1 MKIGAN
7 ELKVGNIIEHNN
19 SLWKVGKLSHTQPG
33 KGGAYVQAELK
44 NISNQSKL
52 NERFRSS
59 ESIERVRSEQI
70 EHQFL
75 FRSGDEFTFMNN
87 LNFEQII
94 LTKEIIDDNAANILE
109 DGMTVIIESFDEKPM
124 NVILPDQVILEVL
137 ETEAVI
143 KGQTVSSSYK
153 PALLEKKIRTTVPG
167 HIEVGD
173 KIKLN
178 TKDFTY
184 IEKSGC
190 KFGLWEIFEFSGPG
204 YGTFRNSSQF

>member
-7 ELKVGNIIEHNN
+7 ELKVGNIIQHNN

-75 FRSGDEFTFMNN
+75 FRSGDEFTFMNSVN
-87 LNFEQII
+87 YEQTILN
-94 LTKEIIDDNAANILE
+94 KEIIDDNTANILE
-109 DGMTVIIESFDEKPM
+109 DGMTVIIEFFDEKPM
-124 NVILPDQVILEVL
+124 NVNPPDQIILEIV

-143 KGQTVSSSYK
+143 
-153 PALLEKKIRTTVPG
+153 
-167 HIEVGD
+167 
-173 KIKLN
+173 
-178 TKDFTY
+178 
-184 IEKSGC
+184 
-190 KFGLWEIFEFSGPG
+190 
-204 YGTFRNSSQF
+204 

>member
-7 ELKVGNIIEHNN
+7 ELKVGNIIQHNN

-75 FRSGDEFTFMNN
+75 FRSGDEFTFMNSVN
-87 LNFEQII
+87 YEQTILN
-94 LTKEIIDDNAANILE
+94 KEIIDENTANILE
-109 DGMTVIIESFDEKPM
+109 DGMTVIIEFFDEKPM
-124 NVILPDQVILEVL
+124 NVNPPDQIILEIV

-153 PALLEKKIRTTVPG
+153 PALLEKNIRTTVPG
-167 HIEVGD
+167 HVEVGD

-184 IEKSGC
+184 IEKS
-190 KFGLWEIFEFSGPG
+190 K
-204 YGTFRNSSQF
+204 

>member
-7 ELKVGNIIEHNN
+7 ELKVGNIIQHNN
-19 SLWKVGKLSHTQPG
+19 ALWKVAKLAHTQPG
-33 KGGAYVQAELK
+33 KGGAYIQAELK

-75 FRSGDEFTFMNN
+75 FRSGDDFTFMNSVN
-87 LNFEQII
+87 YEQTILNKSII
-94 LTKEIIDDNAANILE
+94 EDDTANILE
-109 DGMTVIIESFDEKPM
+109 DGMNVIIEFFDEKPM
-124 NVILPDQVILEVL
+124 NVNLPEQIILKII
-137 ETEAVI
+137 ETEAVV
-143 KGQTVSSSYK
+143 KGQTASSSYK
-153 PALLEKKIRTTVPG
+153 PALLEKNIKTTVPP

-178 TKDFTY
+178 SKDFTY
-184 IEKSGC
+184 IEKS
-190 KFGLWEIFEFSGPG
+190 K
-204 YGTFRNSSQF
+204 

>member
-7 ELKVGNIIEHNN
+7 ELKVGNIIQHNN

-75 FRSGDEFTFMNN
+75 FRSGDEFTFMNSVN
-87 LNFEQII
+87 YEQTILN
-94 LTKEIIDDNAANILE
+94 KEIIDDNTANILE
-109 DGMTVIIESFDEKPM
+109 DGMMVIIEFFDEKPM
-124 NVILPDQVILEVL
+124 NVNPPDQIILEIV

-153 PALLEKKIRTTVPG
+153 PAILDNGLSIQVPPFIEAGDEVVVDTRNLEYIKKI
-167 HIEVGD
+167 
-173 KIKLN
+173 
-178 TKDFTY
+178 
-184 IEKSGC
+184 
-190 KFGLWEIFEFSGPG
+190 
-204 YGTFRNSSQF
+204 

>member
-33 KGGAYVQAELK
+33 KGGAFVQAELK

-87 LNFEQII
+87 LNFEQI
-94 LTKEIIDDNAANILE
+94 A
-109 DGMTVIIESFDEKPM
+109 F
-124 NVILPDQVILEVL
+124 
-137 ETEAVI
+137 
-143 KGQTVSSSYK
+143 Y
-153 PALLEKKIRTTVPG
+153 
-167 HIEVGD
+167 
-173 KIKLN
+173 
-178 TKDFTY
+178 
-184 IEKSGC
+184 
-190 KFGLWEIFEFSGPG
+190 
-204 YGTFRNSSQF
+204 

>member
-7 ELKVGNIIEHNN
+7 EVKVGNIIQHNN
-19 SLWKVGKLSHTQPG
+19 SLWKVIKLSHTQPG

-75 FRSGDEFTFMNN
+75 FKSGDEFTFMNN
-87 LNFEQII
+87 INFEQTI
-94 LTKEIIDDNAANILE
+94 LNKEIIDDNTANILE
-109 DGMTVIIESFDEKPM
+109 DGMVVIIEFFDEKPM
-124 NVILPDQVILEVL
+124 NVNPPDQVVLEVL

-153 PALLEKKIRTTVPG
+153 PALLTRNIKTTVPG

-173 KIKLN
+173 KIKIN
-178 TKDFTY
+178 TKDYTY
-184 IEKSGC
+184 IEKS
-190 KFGLWEIFEFSGPG
+190 K
-204 YGTFRNSSQF
+204 